1 MDLKANRTTGIRRGG
16 MSTYGIEAPRLS
28 SYGGQR
34 VFSGGRFSGAHDT
47 RLSKKRSE
55 PPFYR
60 FLRELESGELT

>member
-34 VFSGGRFSGAHDT
+34 VFSGAHDT
-47 RLSKKRSE
+47 RRSKKRSE